1 MRCGS
6 VLAGAVCA
14 LARQANVLSAGLL
27 DLRVPYLTPHPPPSP
42 SIALGGNDPAYIRPC
57 VLVHMNSPKYEIS
70 CELKIE

>member
-27 DLRVPYLTPHPPPSP
+27 DLRVPYLTPHPPPPLSLYRP
-42 SIALGGNDPAYIRPC
+42 RGKRPGLHPALCSSSYEQ
-57 VLVHMNSPKYEIS
+57 PKI
-70 CELKIE
+70 